1 MGALKHVGVVSWCT
15 AIAACIGLF
24 AWSGIDAIGNAVA
37 NAGWGMPFVALTRA
51 ATVALSGLAWWL
63 LFPAQTRLRPRGAV
77 LVRFVREGVNALL
90 PLTQVGGD
98 VIGARLLTFWAVPGP
113 LAAVSIFVDVLMQAA
128 TLLLF
133 AALGLVMLLALGAD
147 MTVAR
152 TVMTGLAVVAAIVVS
167 LYLAQRAGGQ
177 RVLQFLLAR
186 LKDASNW
193 RALGTV
199 DAIGQS
205 LSMIYTRKSN
215 LLASGILHLAGWLAG
230 VAEVLIVLSCMGHPV
245 SVGEALVIESLVQF
259 VRGAAFAIP
268 GALGAQEAGLVILCG
283 MFGIP
288 PDQAF
293 ALSLIK
299 RAADLVVGLP
309 GLVALQVLEGKR
321 LSAIIRAT

>member
-1 MGALKHVGVVSWCT
+1 MGALKHIGVVSWCT

-63 LFPAQTRLRPRGAV
+63 LFPAQTRLRPPEAV

-98 VIGARLLTFWAVPGP
+98 IIGARLLTFWAVPGP
-113 LAAVSIFVDVLMQAA
+113 LAAASIIIDVLMQAA

-133 AALGLVMLLALGAD
+133 AGLGLVMLLALGAD

-152 TVMTGLAVVAAIVVS
+152 IAATGLATVAAIVVS

-186 LKDASNW
+186 LKDAGNW

-199 DAIGQS
+199 DAVCLS
-205 LSMIYTRKSN
+205 LSMICTRKSN
-215 LLASGILHLAGWLAG
+215 VLASGILHMAGWLAG
-230 VAEVLIVLSCMGHPV
+230 VGEVWIALSCMGHPV
-245 SVGEALVIESLVQF
+245 TIGEALVIESLVQF

-268 GALGAQEAGLVILCG
+268 GALGAQEAGLLMLCG

-299 RAADLVVGLP
+299 RAADLLVGLP

-321 LSAIIRAT
+321 LGAIIRAT

>member
-1 MGALKHVGVVSWCT
+1 MGVLKHVGVVSWCA
-15 AIAACIGLF
+15 AIAACIALS

-37 NAGWGMPFVALTRA
+37 SAGWGMPSVALMRA

-63 LFPAQTRLRPRGAV
+63 LFPAQGRLRPRGAV

-98 VIGARLLTFWAVPGP
+98 IIGARLLTFWAVPGP
-113 LAAVSIFVDVLMQAA
+113 LAAASIIVDVLMQAA

-133 AALGLVMLLALGAD
+133 AALGLVMLVALGAD

-152 TVMTGLAVVAAIVVS
+152 MAVTGFAVVAAIVS
-167 LYLAQRAGGQ
+167 GLYLAQRAGGQ

-186 LKDASNW
+186 LKADGNW

-199 DAIGQS
+199 ELVYQS
-205 LSMIYTRKSN
+205 LSMIYARRSN
-215 LLASGILHLAGWLAG
+215 LLASGILHMAGWLLG
-230 VAEVLIVLSCMGHPV
+230 IAEVLIGLSCMGHPV
-245 SVGEALVIESLVQF
+245 TIAEAFVIESLVNV

-268 GALGAQEAGLVILCG
+268 SALGAQEAGLIVLCG

-309 GLVALQVLEGKR
+309 GLVAMQVLEGKR
-321 LSAIIRAT
+321 LGAIVRVT